1 MSFLWGR
8 RTQRSKISLEN
19 ILVWRRRSEQKW
31 RLGCCGGGGGGG
43 GKRWLRR
50 TGIRKKDPSPYAS
63 TDASFPVSC
72 LSSGVRVCCSQCST
86 GLEKEEEPVQNTRRS
101 VKEEGTGQGPRG
113 VGSVEGTA
121 RAELGAPLPTSQHI
135 YTHSAMLSK
144 RREKWQGLSGKWLAH
159 VCTRNGGVKGGQ
171 KAH

>member
-1 MSFLWGR
+1 MR
-8 RTQRSKISLEN
+8 RAPIASSELPAPSVCLQVCEAVVVPSILLGYNKRRNLSRSLQ
-19 ILVWRRRSEQKW
+19 VSE
-31 RLGCCGGGGGGG
+31 G
-43 GKRWLRR
+43 
-50 TGIRKKDPSPYAS
+50 
-63 TDASFPVSC
+63 
-72 LSSGVRVCCSQCST
+72 
-86 GLEKEEEPVQNTRRS
+86 
-101 VKEEGTGQGPRG
+101 EGTGQGPRG

-159 VCTRNGGVKGGQ
+159 VCTRNGGVEGGK